1 MYAVAFVQS
10 SVTSLN
16 PFVHL
21 TVLNKINLFSMKR
34 ANTFTLLTYS
44 CECKVL
50 TYIPFLQEDDWKVL
64 KAGTYEDQVDPREGG
79 GGWGD
84 RRE

>member
-1 MYAVAFVQS
+1 
-10 SVTSLN
+10 
-16 PFVHL
+16 
-21 TVLNKINLFSMKR
+21 MKR
-34 ANTFTLLTYS
+34 AKTFTLLTYS